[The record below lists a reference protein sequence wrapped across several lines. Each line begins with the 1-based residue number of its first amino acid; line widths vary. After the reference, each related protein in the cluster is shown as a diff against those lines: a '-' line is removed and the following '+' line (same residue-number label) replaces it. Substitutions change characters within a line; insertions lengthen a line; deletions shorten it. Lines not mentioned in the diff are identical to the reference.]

1 MRELESGL
9 LETFKSSFDQ
19 QKQAEIKLKLVID
32 FMERSLSQEDRAP
45 YFLSFW
51 ETRRWALPL
60 FKENISPLV
69 RAQLW
74 TKFCDLSKE
83 ARRLKEMLDEQS
95 LFAVEQIEAAIEA
108 LENEVLRSAVV
119 PEICAK
125 LLMSDFPNA
134 LKKRFDTYVAHQNQ
148 INCLNAQA
156 SRISSL
162 RKELLK
168 TEMRI
173 RYKNTFFQRLSA
185 VGDNVF
191 PRRKE
196 LLGQISQ
203 QFLYDVEA
211 FIKKHFGQQPSSE
224 MFYVLREEIKAFQNL
239 AKELTLSTQS
249 FTQTR
254 ASLSECWDAVKVV
267 EKKWKQERAQQRI
280 VSKQNADI
288 VELQFDAL
296 KNKWEEGGCTS
307 LEVLKGIEAIVLHMR
322 KVELGR
328 EELKYLKEKVRLL
341 RLEIDNK
348 IKHEEIARQQAI
360 DASLELKRQEFQS
373 LKQQIESM
381 LQNHATFHEE
391 ALVFE
396 CDALLAKVHNS
407 SLSKN
412 DKYELERLF
421 KPFKEILAD
430 KREKA
435 LLKLPEDESEALLQL
450 KSLLKQCKQRRQEI
464 KSGLE
469 VLRRA
474 AGSSNL
480 DFEKAIHFTHQ
491 INEEKERLEKTHVSI
506 REIETKISELQDH
519 MGNDA

>member
-203 QFLYDVEA
+203 QFLCDVEA
-211 FIKKHFGQQPSSE
+211 FIKKHFGHQPSSE
-224 MFYVLREEIKAFQNL
+224 MFYVLRE
-239 AKELTLSTQS
+239 
-249 FTQTR
+249 
-254 ASLSECWDAVKVV
+254 
-267 EKKWKQERAQQRI
+267 
-280 VSKQNADI
+280 
-288 VELQFDAL
+288 
-296 KNKWEEGGCTS
+296 
-307 LEVLKGIEAIVLHMR
+307 
-322 KVELGR
+322 
-328 EELKYLKEKVRLL
+328 
-341 RLEIDNK
+341 
-348 IKHEEIARQQAI
+348 
-360 DASLELKRQEFQS
+360 
-373 LKQQIESM
+373 
-381 LQNHATFHEE
+381 
-391 ALVFE
+391 
-396 CDALLAKVHNS
+396 
-407 SLSKN
+407 
-412 DKYELERLF
+412 
-421 KPFKEILAD
+421 
-430 KREKA
+430 
-435 LLKLPEDESEALLQL
+435 
-450 KSLLKQCKQRRQEI
+450 
-464 KSGLE
+464 
-469 VLRRA
+469 
-474 AGSSNL
+474 
-480 DFEKAIHFTHQ
+480 
-491 INEEKERLEKTHVSI
+491 
-506 REIETKISELQDH
+506 
-519 MGNDA
+519 